1 MNLGSIL
8 LSVLLVGHSLFGQ
21 TGPRMLEQLLKA
33 GGHAPEVT
41 AQIINGAPLRY
52 NWDNGDEAK
61 GDNAREV
68 LVTGGVNAVILTE
81 AIPLADQ
88 IKWNDSA
95 GYAGKFHALAV
106 ERTPQAQVFLQETW
120 PHGAPGPEW
129 RAAIAAQAADWQG
142 IVDDVNAARA
152 EGSPKM
158 RLLPAGRAML
168 ALHAA
173 IEAGEV
179 TGLESL
185 APLFD
190 DDIHLS
196 DLGHYYVALVQYG
209 FVTGQSP
216 EGLPHRLTN
225 PWGRAYDAPTE
236 GLAAQLQAVAVQVA
250 GGGQT
255 PKASPKME
263 QADAPEGKGN
273 VGIGL
278 AAVNDWS
285 VQQPFL
291 DVMKTARPWIVHK
304 PNQWGG
310 AGHAELVE
318 GGFLDEHGWPKRLP
332 REMGTLGT
340 VILTDLPED
349 AGYTA
354 GRYRLAFEGQGIV
367 EVGGRA
373 GNIRYGDGEV
383 RFDFTPGEG
392 LVDIRIQRS
401 NPEDPVRKISVVKEE
416 HIERFE
422 AGEVFNPLWL
432 ERLQGFKLLR
442 FMDWME
448 TNNSEISQWS
458 ERPAPGDYT
467 YARKGVPLEVMLR
480 LVRETGADAWLNIPH
495 RANDAFVRAFAGMVR
510 EGLPEGRRVYAEYS
524 NEVWNFA
531 FDQARWAAEQA
542 KQRWGVEDAGAQ
554 FYGMRAAQV
563 ARIWSEVWGDGGP
576 DLINVISS
584 QTGWLGLEELVF
596 EAPLWMAEPD
606 SDGVPPWIAFD
617 AYAVTGYFGGILGTE
632 ARADLVNG
640 WLNES
645 RAAAEGEG
653 RSLGL
658 TGDELEVHV
667 KAHRFDLAVQKA
679 GEELQGGALSGDAAD
694 TVADLLN
701 RVLPYHAEVAQA
713 HGMRLVM
720 YEGGSHVVGIG
731 AAVDNAEFTAFFQ
744 ALNYA
749 PQMAALYDQ
758 LLGGWRDLTDGVFTA
773 YADVYA
779 PTKWGSWGHL
789 RHLEDDNP
797 RWEALRSAL
806 ICGVDCE

>member
-1 MNLGSIL
+1 MNLGAIL
-8 LSVLLVGHSLFGQ
+8 LSVLLVGHSLFGE
-21 TGPRMLEQLLKA
+21 TGPRMLKQLLQA
-33 GGHAPEVT
+33 GGHGAQVS

-52 NWDNGDEAK
+52 NWDNGEEAK

-68 LVTGGVNAVILTE
+68 LAQGAVNAVILTE
-81 AIPLADQ
+81 AIPLSDQ

-95 GYAGKFHALAV
+95 GFAGKFHALAV
-106 ERTPQAQVFLQETW
+106 EGNPQAQVFMQETW
-120 PHGAPGPEW
+120 PQGAPGAEW
-129 RAAIAAQAADWQG
+129 RAAIAGQAGDWQG
-142 IVDDVNAARA
+142 IVEDVNAARP

-158 RLLPAGRAML
+158 RLLPAGQAML
-168 ALHAA
+168 TLHAA
-173 IEAGEV
+173 IEAGQM
-179 TGLESL
+179 TGLDGL

-209 FVTGQSP
+209 FLTGQSP

-225 PWGRAYDAPTE
+225 PWGKAYDAPPE
-236 GLAAQLQAVAVQVA
+236 ELAAELQVVAARVA
-250 GGGQT
+250 GGNAPAQT
-255 PKASPKME
+255 SPKVE
-263 QADAPEGKGN
+263 KAPAPEAKGN

-304 PNQWGG
+304 PGQWGG

-318 GGFLDEHGWPKRLP
+318 GDYLDDDGWPKRLP
-332 REMGTLGT
+332 RELGTLGT
-340 VILTDLPED
+340 VILTDLPQE

-373 GNIRYGDGEV
+373 RNIRYGDGEV

-401 NPEDPVRKISVVKEE
+401 DPDDPVREITVVKEE
-416 HIERFE
+416 HIARFE

-432 ERLQGFKLLR
+432 EHLQGFKLLR

-448 TNNSEISQWS
+448 TNNSEISRWS
-458 ERPAPGDYT
+458 ERPEPGDYS
-467 YARKGVPLEVMLR
+467 YALKGVPLEIMLR
-480 LVRETGADAWLNIPH
+480 LARDVGADAWLNIPH
-495 RANDAFVRAFAGMVR
+495 QADDEFVRAFAGMVR
-510 EGLPEGRRVYAEYS
+510 EGLHEERTVYAEYS

-531 FDQARWAAEQA
+531 FEQARWAARQG
-542 KQRWGVEDAGAQ
+542 KQRWSVEDAGAQ

-576 DLINVISS
+576 ELINVISS

-596 EAPLWMAEPD
+596 EAPLWMAEPE

-632 ARADLVNG
+632 ARAELVAG
-640 WLNES
+640 WLEES
-645 RAAAEGEG
+645 RAAAEAEG
-653 RSLGL
+653 RKTGL
-658 TGDELEVHV
+658 SGEALAAHV
-667 KAHRFDLAVQKA
+667 QEHQFDLALRKA
-679 GEELQGGALSGDAAD
+679 GEELQAGALSGDAVD
-694 TVADLLN
+694 TVADLTG

-713 HGMRLVM
+713 HGLELVM

-731 AAVDNAEFTAFFQ
+731 GAVDNAELTAFFH
-744 ALNYA
+744 ALNYS
-749 PQMAALYDQ
+749 PQMAVLYEQ
-758 LLGGWRDLTDGVFTA
+758 LFAGWRDLTGGVFTA

-789 RHLEDDNP
+789 RHLDDENP
-797 RWEALRSAL
+797 RWAALRGAL
-806 ICGVDCE
+806 LCEVGCE